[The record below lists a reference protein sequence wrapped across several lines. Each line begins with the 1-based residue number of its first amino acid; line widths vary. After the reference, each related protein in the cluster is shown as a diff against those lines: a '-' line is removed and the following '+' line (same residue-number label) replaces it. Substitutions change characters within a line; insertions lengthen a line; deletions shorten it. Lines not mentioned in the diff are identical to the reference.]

1 MLRPV
6 VHRLLVG
13 FGIVF
18 FVITLTFALLNLAPG
33 DPARLWVA
41 RDADQAT
48 IDAARSALGLD
59 RPLAVRYVRWLGAFA
74 RGDWGVSIATQ
85 RPVVN
90 VIANA
95 LPFTLLLAGASLL
108 ITYVG
113 GILVGAWQALHHRSR
128 LDTGITVVTL
138 VIYGIPAYWL
148 AVMLVLVFTYVPGS
162 LGLPSILQFPAFGAV
177 GLDAEFLTPMGRLA
191 DRARHLA
198 LPLTTL
204 GLIGIAG
211 TARFVR
217 GAVIDVHRLE
227 YVRAAR
233 SKGIPPAVVRRRH
246 VMRNALV
253 PVVTLLGLSLPALVS
268 GSVFVESIFA
278 WPGMGRVMVD
288 AVLARD
294 YPVVMATTVIFA
306 ALVVVGN
313 MVADL
318 AAIAVDPRIRDS
330 A

>member
-41 RDADQAT
+41 PDADQAT
-48 IDAARSALGLD
+48 LAAARTALGLD
-59 RPLAVRYVRWLGAFA
+59 RPLAVRYLRWLGAFA

-85 RPVVN
+85 RPVVS

-95 LPFTLLLAGASLL
+95 LPLTLLLAGASLL
-108 ITYVG
+108 LTYVG
-113 GILVGAWQALHHRSR
+113 GILVGAFQAFHHRSR
-128 LDTGITVVTL
+128 LDTGITVATL
-138 VIYGIPAYWL
+138 LIYGIPAYWL
-148 AVMLVLVFTYVPGS
+148 AVMLVLVFTYVPGR
-162 LGLPSILQFPAFGAV
+162 LGLPAMFQFPAFGAA
-177 GLDAEFLTPMGRLA
+177 GIDAEFLSPLGRIA
-191 DRARHLA
+191 DRLRHLA

-204 GLIGIAG
+204 ALLGAAG

-217 GAVIDVHRLE
+217 GAVIDVHQLE
-227 YVRAAR
+227 FVRAAR
-233 SKGIPPAVVRRRH
+233 SKGLPATLVRGRH
-246 VMRNALV
+246 VMRNALI
-253 PVVTLLGLSLPALVS
+253 PLVTLLGLSLPALVS
-268 GSVFVESIFA
+268 GAVFVEAIFA

-306 ALVVVGN
+306 ALVVAGN
-313 MVADL
+313 MLADL
-318 AAIAVDPRIRDS
+318 ASLAVDPRIRD
-330 A
+330 AR